1 MLNIMTD
8 IKNLPDGIIETFDP
22 ELRRAFQVNDVIP
35 ESERDYSKITLQ
47 KDKIKVSGD
56 GVFYTV
62 QGEGA
67 TTGYPTVFLRLKLC
81 NLRCVW
87 CDAFYT
93 WNPKS
98 KEFWKEGEDWTIEET
113 AKKIMGAWKGS
124 SGNKRLVITGG
135 EPLIQREN
143 LSKLIAYIANNDKDL
158 WQFEFET
165 NGTIVPIDWWMKAP
179 NIQFNCSPKLN
190 NSENVKQARIR
201 SGALEAIRDARNSWF
216 KFVVMNPEDI
226 VEIENDFIIPFKL
239 PKDRIILMPQGV
251 TEKEVNAN
259 LQKVVEIAKEK
270 GYRLMSRLHVSIWG
284 AKRKV

>member
-1 MLNIMTD
+1 MQNTMTD
-8 IKNLPDGIIETFDP
+8 LKNLPQGILETFDP
-22 ELRRAFQVNDVIP
+22 ELRRAFQFNDTIK
-35 ESERDYSKITLQ
+35 EEEKDFTKTTLQ

-87 CDAFYT
+87 CDAWYT

-113 AKKIMGAWKGS
+113 ANKIFQAWKGTH
-124 SGNKRLVITGG
+124 GTKRLVITGG

-143 LSKLIAYIANNDKDL
+143 ISQLLVYIALHDKDI
-158 WQFEFET
+158 WQFELET
-165 NGTIVPIDWWMKAP
+165 NGTIVPPDWWLTAP
-179 NIQFNCSPKLN
+179 NIQFNCSPKLL
-190 NSENVKQARIR
+190 NSENIKHARIR
-201 SGALEAIRDARNSWF
+201 EGAITAIRDAKNSWF
-216 KFVVMNPEDI
+216 KFVVMEPEDI
-226 VEIENDFIIPFKL
+226 IEIETDFIIPFNL

-251 TEKEVNAN
+251 TEAETNMN
-259 LQKVVEIAKEK
+259 LRKVVEIAKER
-270 GYRLMSRLHVSIWG
+270 GYRIMSRLQVSIWG
-284 AKRKV
+284 ARRRV